1 MADHEPDDAT
11 APAGSGTGEVPPRQ
25 APDDGVPG
33 PAGPASDPAGD
44 GSTHPAPGHPDPAAQ
59 DLEARDLEADQQDY
73 HELTGALNHRVQQV
87 YNTFYGRVDA
97 AESVF
102 GFGAATS
109 PGLAPGL
116 VEPAEIGRVLAHY
129 LHPDAYDETAG
140 RLQSDHLVVLAGEEG
155 SGRRAGAFAMLRD
168 LLGEDAALRSLS
180 PANSLTHL
188 AAKGTVKPA
197 SGYVILD
204 YAGETESD
212 AVQDY
217 NLKKLQDELRR
228 RGSYLVLTASPADR
242 RRLAL
247 KAHCVPWTPPGPL
260 PLFEHCADQMYGA
273 AFLSQLPAATLDELR
288 ALVAELWRPRDIVRA
303 ARQLANGTQAAL
315 EDLRDS
321 AKQTVREWF
330 QKSPGREDLL
340 PIAALAFAEGLPERT
355 FEELVVLLDDYVRNG
370 DRPAGEPVS
379 DEDAVPVTR
388 PPLRQS
394 RAAWSTRASGIAAPV
409 HRGDRCRSER
419 TIVFAS
425 PRVRGLVIGE
435 LHALYGYEL
444 WYPLRRWLNQLALE
458 GGPRVR
464 EEVARGVALLA
475 RHALPEVEENLLPS
489 WSDGLSSQRLTAAF
503 VLQFMCGDERLA
515 PQALAT
521 ALSWSKRGNRQ
532 LRAITAAMAFAGEA
546 GALYR
551 LDALNCLWGMTVR
564 GQRVAAAARRSLVLL
579 LATAAAEAEA
589 ERAEFSLRYFR
600 TQLAHARDPR
610 DRTLA
615 LESVLQ
621 VLEAEGLTPG
631 VPLTAELLQR
641 HPPTARHLGSLWST
655 VLLSM
660 GRARAVTALVRTL
673 AALQDVRSATGSVRE
688 LGEAMRGALDRRQ
701 WQGLQANV
709 SVAVRHPDYAIPGTQ
724 HLVQVLLGNLRR
736 HGSTSNS
743 LSLQG
748 G

>member
-1 MADHEPDDAT
+1 MADHDPDGAMES
-11 APAGSGTGEVPPRQ
+11 AGSGTGEEPPRQ
-25 APDDGVPG
+25 PPDGGAPG
-33 PAGPASDPAGD
+33 PADPSSDPAGD
-44 GSTHPAPGHPDPAAQ
+44 EAAHPAPGHPDPAA
-59 DLEARDLEADQQDY
+59 RDMAADQQDY
-73 HELTGALNHRVQQV
+73 HELTGALGHRVQQV

-102 GFGAATS
+102 GFGAAAS
-109 PGLAPGL
+109 PGLAPGS
-116 VEPAEIGRVLAHY
+116 VEPAEIDRVLAHY

-140 RLQSDHLVVLAGEEG
+140 RLQSGHILVLTGEEG

-188 AAKGTVKPA
+188 AAKGTVKPG

-217 NLKKLQDELRR
+217 NLRKLQEELRR

-247 KAHCVPWTPPGPL
+247 KEHCVPWTPPDPL
-260 PLFEHCADQMYGA
+260 PLFAHCADRMYGA
-273 AFLSQLPAATLDELR
+273 AFLGLLPAETLDELR
-288 ALVAELWRPRDIVRA
+288 GLVAELRRPRDIVRA
-303 ARQLANGTQAAL
+303 ARQLADGPQAAL

-321 AKQTVREWF
+321 AKQTVRDWF
-330 QKSPGREDLL
+330 QTGPAPEDLL

-355 FEELVVLLDDYVRNG
+355 FEELVVLLDDHVRNG
-370 DRPAGEPVS
+370 DRPPGEPVS
-379 DEDAVPVTR
+379 DEDAFPATR

-394 RAAWSTRASGIAAPV
+394 RAAWNTRAPGIAGPV

-419 TIVFAS
+419 TLVFAS

-435 LHALYGYEL
+435 LYALYGYEL
-444 WYPLRRWLNQLALE
+444 WYPLRRWLHQLALD

-503 VLQFMCGDERLA
+503 VLQFMCDDERLA
-515 PQALAT
+515 SQALAT
-521 ALSWSKRGNRQ
+521 ALGWSKSGSGQ

-551 LDALNCLWGMTVR
+551 MDALNCLWGMTVR

-579 LATAAAEAEA
+579 LATAAAETEA
-589 ERAEFSLRYFR
+589 ERAEFTLRYLR
-600 TQLAHARDPR
+600 TQLAHARELR
-610 DRTLA
+610 DRAAA

-631 VPLTAELLQR
+631 VPLTAELLRR
-641 HPPTARHLGSLWST
+641 HPRTARHLGSLWST
-655 VLLSM
+655 VLLSVR
-660 GRARAVTALVRTL
+660 RARAVTALVRTL
-673 AALQDVRSATGSVRE
+673 AALRDVPSATGSVRE

-701 WQGLQANV
+701 WQGLQANM
-709 SVAVRHPDYAIPGTQ
+709 SVAVRHPDYAVPGTQ

-736 HGSTSNS
+736 HGSTRNS